1 HPYNMGMV
9 NSFLILL
16 FVFFILNQIRESLN
30 ADTGNNSQFDEEHI
44 MLSID
49 SVKKQAQVL
58 KSFLDEKFGDV
69 SHSSCLQAIAKING
83 YKDWNT
89 MQSII
94 KNNSGVDMSDDIAER
109 LESLEFYVQEL
120 AKDVDKIQAKVDEH
134 DPYILEL
141 QGVHPWNPPD

>member
-1 HPYNMGMV
+1 MGMV
-9 NSFLILL
+9 NSF
-16 FVFFILNQIRESLN
+16 VNFITCFLYSESERVSHN
-30 ADTGNNSQFDEEHI
+30 ADTGNISQFDEEHI

-58 KSFLDEKFGDV
+58 KSFLNEKFGDV

-83 YKDWNT
+83 YEDWNT

-94 KNNSGVDMSDDIAER
+94 KNNSGIDMSNDIEER
-109 LESLEFYVQEL
+109 LENLEFYVKEL
-120 AKDVDKIQAKVDEH
+120 AKDVDKIQTKVDEH

-141 QGVHPWNPPD
+141 QGIDPWNPPD